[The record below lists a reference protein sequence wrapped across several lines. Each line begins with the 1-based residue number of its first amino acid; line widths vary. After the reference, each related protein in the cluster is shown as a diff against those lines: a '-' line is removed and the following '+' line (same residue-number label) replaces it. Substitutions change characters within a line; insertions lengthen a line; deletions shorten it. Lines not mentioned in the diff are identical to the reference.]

1 MNTKFMSLILEDM
14 FEDKMYDILNDDLEE
29 AYCFL
34 SGSKSSFE
42 MLDDCLKEEN

>member
-29 AYCFL
+29 AY
-34 SGSKSSFE
+34 
-42 MLDDCLKEEN
+42 